1 MSFIKKHK
9 SLIICITIAT
19 VLLGLCF
26 FLENHPNPTKD
37 TPPKA
42 KDDAL
47 TSVISG
53 NATAT
58 DDAPSVPEENQ
69 EAPEA
74 EADKTDTT
82 DGEEPTKTDKLTCFL
97 TVRCDT
103 LLSSKDMVKEEKQG
117 LIPKDGV
124 IYPETEV
131 VFYESE
137 TAFNVIQR
145 ELKQNKIHME
155 FEYTPAYESMYIE
168 GIANI
173 YEFDAGELSG
183 WLCKVNGQFLNK
195 STSQYTLQ
203 KGDKIEI
210 LYTCNLGNDLK

>member
-9 SLIICITIAT
+9 SLIICIAIAT
-19 VLLGLCF
+19 ALLGLCF
-26 FLENHPNPTKD
+26 LLENHPAPTND
-37 TPPKA
+37 TPSKA

-53 NATAT
+53 DSPATEKPLDT
-58 DDAPSVPEENQ
+58 YEENK
-69 EAPEA
+69 EVPNTED
-74 EADKTDTT
+74 DKPDTT
-82 DGEEPTKTDKLTCFL
+82 EEEQAPPTDKLTCFL
-97 TVRCDT
+97 SVRCDT

-131 VFYESE
+131 VFYENE

-183 WLCKVNGQFLNK
+183 WLCKVNGQFLSK